1 MRIVFVFVFFSIY
14 LFICLRYGE
23 LCQCDTPFDK
33 LKDQSKCKRYVY
45 VDLLVTIQCSSNSSV
60 NCKKGKVLHQRSVGS
75 SLLDLRK
82 LKKRIVKLNPDW
94 ESTNQKVYTVDSL
107 EKGTNSTMMYVFPVQ
122 KVSYYSLRKLC
133 RSRE

>member
-107 EKGTNSTMMYVFPVQ
+107 EKGTNPVQ

>member
-1 MRIVFVFVFFSIY
+1 MQEVCLCRFACYNTVFIKFF
-14 LFICLRYGE
+14 
-23 LCQCDTPFDK
+23 CQ
-33 LKDQSKCKRYVY
+33 LQEG
-45 VDLLVTIQCSSNSSV
+45 
-60 NCKKGKVLHQRSVGS
+60 KGVALSVGS